1 MADAAEALN
10 SNRTTTAP
18 LLLGPATI
26 FIAIMIV
33 GPLLLIATVSLSR
46 FDALSLA
53 VEAFTLR
60 NYFEFFTDRYYL
72 GVVLTTVTV
81 ATVSTLSCLL
91 IGFPMAYRLARGQTR
106 YKGLLIILLTLPL
119 FISGTIRTIGW
130 MILFARDGLLN
141 AAIGVVL
148 PGVSTE
154 LMYTTTAV
162 VIGSVSI
169 LLPYMVLTLQSA
181 IEGIEP
187 RLEEAASG
195 MGAPPAT
202 VFRRVIWPLAL
213 PGAAIGS
220 ILCFTM
226 SMNTYATAV
235 LLGGPRFH
243 MMAPLVYYEFTVRN
257 NWSMAGV
264 AAMVLLVANL
274 ALAIGLTRT
283 VKKRYRG

>member
-1 MADAAEALN
+1 MADMAKALN
-10 SNRTTTAP
+10 ANPTTAAP
-18 LLLGPATI
+18 LLMGPASM

-33 GPLLLIATVSLSR
+33 GPLVLIATVSLSR

-60 NYFEFFTDRYYL
+60 NYLNFFTDPYYL
-72 GVVLTTVTV
+72 GVMWTTVMV
-81 ATVSTLSCLL
+81 ATVCTLACLL
-91 IGFPMAYRLARGQTR
+91 IGFPMAYRLARAPAR
-106 YKGLLIILLTLPL
+106 LKGLLIILLILPL

-130 MILFARDGLLN
+130 MILFAKGGLLN
-141 AAIGVVL
+141 EAIGIVL

-162 VIGSVSI
+162 CIGSVSI

-181 IEGIEP
+181 VDGIEP

-195 MGAPPAT
+195 MGAPPAI
-202 VFRRVIWPLAL
+202 VFWRVIWPLAL

-243 MMAPLVYYEFTVRN
+243 MMAPLIYYEFTVRN
-257 NWSMAGV
+257 DWAMAAV
-264 AAMVLLVANL
+264 AAILLLAANL
-274 ALAIGLTRT
+274 ALAVGLTGVVR
-283 VKKRYRG
+283 RHYRG